1 MRSIIVKKL
10 ISYLITNS
18 GLLLKTVSVACSISA
33 MTLISSAIALPHG
46 ITFYEDSMIMK
57 ILEVLI
63 SWFAI
68 MYLLHDFRVF
78 QFYYRIKLEQ

>member
-33 MTLISSAIALPHG
+33 MILISSAIALPHG

-68 MYLLHDFRVF
+68 MYLLHDLKITISKDKN
-78 QFYYRIKLEQ
+78 IK